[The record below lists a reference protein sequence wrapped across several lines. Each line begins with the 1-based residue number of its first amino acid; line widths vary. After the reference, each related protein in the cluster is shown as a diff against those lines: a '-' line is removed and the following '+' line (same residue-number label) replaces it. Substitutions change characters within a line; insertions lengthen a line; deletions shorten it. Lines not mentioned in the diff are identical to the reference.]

1 MSDGSALIVLGAGMA
16 AAFNPCGVAMLPSY
30 VAYLAGQSSG
40 SDRGWG
46 RQALRGVIVGLWMTL
61 GFISV
66 FVVLGLLVALAGR
79 LLFAVLPWLS
89 VLIGLLLVV
98 VGALLLAGRQFEI
111 NTSRFVAGITGH
123 KAAGSERAM
132 YLYGVVYAVASLG
145 CTLPVFLLLV
155 AQSIVVGRPLEAMIN
170 FLLFAAG
177 MGFVVSAISAVSLT
191 GGAWLRGTLRW
202 LTPWI
207 TRASALLVMG
217 AGVYLVVYWTVTR
230 HLLG

>member
-1 MSDGSALIVLGAGMA
+1 SALIVLGAGMA

-30 VAYLAGQSSG
+30 VAYLAGQEAGSG
-40 SDRGWG
+40 TALG
-46 RQALRGVIVGLWMTL
+46 RQALRGIAVGLWMTL
-61 GFISV
+61 GFVSV
-66 FVVLGLLVALAGR
+66 FVILGLLVALAGR

-98 VGALLLAGRQFEI
+98 VGGLLLAGRQLEI
-111 NTSRFVAGITGH
+111 NTSRFVGRINGH
-123 KAAGSERAM
+123 KAAGSGRAM

-155 AQSIVVGRPLEAMIN
+155 AQSLVVGRPLEAIVN

-177 MGFVVSAISAVSLT
+177 MGLVVSAISAVSLT
-191 GGAWLRGTLRW
+191 GGVWLRGTLRW

-207 TRASALLVMG
+207 TRASAVLVIG
-217 AGVYLVVYWTVTR
+217 AGLYLVVYWVITR
-230 HLLG
+230 HLIGSS